1 MASPN
6 DSPSDHTS
14 LTLIGSAKM
23 RDPEAWRRLVQLY
36 SPAVFRWAKRANL
49 KDEDAADI
57 VQDVWVSVS
66 ANLERFRRDKDTG
79 TFRGWLW
86 TITRNKVR
94 DLARNRDESAAGSGG
109 TAAQIA
115 MANIPETEPP
125 DETDGGA
132 PSLVERAL
140 EFIRPDFEPHTW
152 QAFWRTTVLGQ
163 PARDVAADLGMLPN
177 AVHQARFRIVK
188 RLRQE
193 LTALGVVDDP
203 SFAGILPASA

>member
-1 MASPN
+1 MATPN
-6 DSPSDHTS
+6 ETPSDDTS
-14 LTLIGSAKM
+14 LTLIGSA
-23 RDPEAWRRLVQLY
+23 RAREPEAWRRLVQLY
-36 SPAVFRWAKRANL
+36 SPAIFRWAKRAGL

-57 VQDVWVSVS
+57 VQDVWASVS
-66 ANLERFRRDKDTG
+66 ANLERFQRDRDTG

-86 TITRNKVR
+86 TIARNKVR
-94 DLARNRDESAAGSGG
+94 DLARKREDSAAGAGG

-115 MANIPETEPP
+115 ISNIPEIEPP
-125 DETDGGA
+125 DETNHGA
-132 PSLVERAL
+132 PSMVERAL

-163 PARDVAADLGMLPN
+163 PAREVADDLGMAPN

-188 RLRQE
+188 RLRKE

-203 SFAGILPASA
+203 SFAGILPAPA

>member
-1 MASPN
+1 MATPN
-6 DSPSDHTS
+6 ETPSDNTS
-14 LTLIGSAKM
+14 LTLIGSAKA
-23 RDPEAWRRLVQLY
+23 REPEAWRRLVQLY
-36 SPAVFRWAKRANL
+36 SPAIFRWAKRAGL

-57 VQDVWVSVS
+57 VQDVWASVS
-66 ANLERFRRDKDTG
+66 THLGRFQRDENTG

-86 TITRNKVR
+86 TIARNKVR
-94 DLARNRDESAAGSGG
+94 DLARRRGDSAAGAGG

-115 MANIPETEPP
+115 IANIPEIEPS
-125 DETDGGA
+125 DETSHGA
-132 PSLVERAL
+132 PSMVERAL

-163 PARDVAADLGMLPN
+163 PAREVADDLGMAPN

-188 RLRQE
+188 RLRKE

-203 SFAGILPASA
+203 SFAGILPAPA